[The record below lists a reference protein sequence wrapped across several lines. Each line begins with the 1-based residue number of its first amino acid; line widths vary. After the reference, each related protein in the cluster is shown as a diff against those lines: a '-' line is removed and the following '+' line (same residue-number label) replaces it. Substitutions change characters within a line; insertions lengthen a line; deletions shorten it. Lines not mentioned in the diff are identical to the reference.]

1 MTTKPI
7 SLDNIVNYIESKEW
21 KHKPLKN
28 ENIHLYTKT
37 IGDVDIQLVLPHE
50 DATDFNLRIQ
60 CALRTMEIVERRHK
74 LDIIQDILE
83 QNNSINIDQETIQFL
98 DKNGYTVVPKGL
110 IQQVKE
116 MM

>member
-1 MTTKPI
+1 
-7 SLDNIVNYIESKEW
+7 
-21 KHKPLKN
+21 
-28 ENIHLYTKT
+28 
-37 IGDVDIQLVLPHE
+37 
-50 DATDFNLRIQ
+50 
-60 CALRTMEIVERRHK
+60 MEIVEHRHK

-110 IQQVKE
+110 IQQVRE